1 MIQRQFFDP
10 VSSTYTYLLASGR
23 GREAVLIDPVKEQA
37 HHYLAAIEALD
48 LKLVK
53 AIDTHTHAD
62 HITALGDLRDATGC
76 VTIMGQFTKA
86 ECVSEQVREDD
97 VIDVDG
103 LKLKAFF
110 TLRPCIRE
118 ITN

>member
-48 LKLVK
+48 LKLVN

-62 HITALGDLRDATGC
+62 PQSADDESPTSATQEEP
-76 VTIMGQFTKA
+76 T
-86 ECVSEQVREDD
+86 S
-97 VIDVDG
+97 
-103 LKLKAFF
+103 
-110 TLRPCIRE
+110 
-118 ITN
+118 